1 MTRMMDNA
9 GRGLNTGNF
18 NNNPAGRQA
27 RESFVGHWANSS
39 AIWTVRR
46 GVGEAVDRMVG
57 LHQNV
62 GTPSNVRFMSTIE
75 MNRLKEQGYTDRF
88 VKRYKPVLGY
98 SDILKARTNYV
109 SWKDLSWDNFWRQVK
124 RNTADLRKGLSSPH
138 RKDFFKGVHLRDY
151 ARYTLWEENVRP
163 FKTLFSTNW
172 QTNLFSNLAYTAG
185 VGMMGYGIF
194 DSSRQAYKNAK
205 AKEDGSWQS
214 RVETWKETGE
224 AFLGKLAKSFVS
236 WECANKGLTLGRML
250 IPIGAFPIGGIVVG
264 ALMGTVAYSLLDK
277 LFPEPEKTH

>member
-9 GRGLNTGNF
+9 GRGVNTGNF
-18 NNNPAGRQA
+18 TNNPIGRQA
-27 RESFVGHWANSS
+27 KESFVGHWANTS

-46 GVGEAVDRMVG
+46 GLGEAVDRMVG

-62 GTPSNVRFMSTIE
+62 GTPSTVQFRSTIE
-75 MNRLKEQGYTDRF
+75 MNRLKEQGHADRF

-98 SDILKARTNYV
+98 SDIFRARTGYV
-109 SWKDLSWDNFWRQVK
+109 AWKDLSWDNFYRQVK
-124 RNTADLRKGLSSPH
+124 RNCAGLRESLSGSH
-138 RKDFFKGVHLRDY
+138 RKNFFKGVSLKDY
-151 ARYTLWEENVRP
+151 GRYTLWQENVRP
-163 FKTLFSTNW
+163 FKTLFSANW

-185 VGMMGYGIF
+185 AGMMGYGIVS
-194 DSSRQAYKNAK
+194 SSRQAYKNAK

-224 AFLGKLAKSFVS
+224 AFLGKLAKSFAS
-236 WECANKGLTLGRML
+236 WECANVGLTLGRML

-277 LFPEPEKTH
+277 LFPEPEKPN